1 MSAHPDDTWCQL
13 RDPQA
18 DVRKPESY
26 ANWLTDPRMLP
37 AALPN
42 ARIMRYGYMS
52 AWFGEEKVRTRVME
66 ISSRFIHALVDA
78 REVGEHGF
86 EKAQIGHY

>member
-1 MSAHPDDTWCQL
+1 
-13 RDPQA
+13 
-18 DVRKPESY
+18 
-26 ANWLTDPRMLP
+26 
-37 AALPN
+37 
-42 ARIMRYGYMS
+42 MS